1 MLANSLS
8 ACVYAAAA
16 AVLAARQP
24 TRAGPGHSLLPV
36 LLSGA
41 FLGHYACCCA
51 DTWASEVGIL
61 SRRPPRLLTTWQH
74 VPPGTNGGV
83 SPAGLACSAAG
94 GVAVSVVFA
103 LSGAAACAW
112 GAVPTGGSVCATAVT
127 VLASAGGVE
136 QQGWGAAVVQQ
147 LGSWSPAGLLPIA
160 AVGLAC
166 GLAGSL
172 LDSLLGATVQYSGVH
187 GATGRVVQAPGP
199 GVRHVCGVPLMSND
213 GVNALAAACSGAL
226 GAWLL
231 AAWTRG

>member
-1 MLANSLS
+1 M
-8 ACVYAAAA
+8 
-16 AVLAARQP
+16 
-24 TRAGPGHSLLPV
+24 
-36 LLSGA
+36 
-41 FLGHYACCCA
+41 
-51 DTWASEVGIL
+51 
-61 SRRPPRLLTTWQH
+61 
-74 VPPGTNGGV
+74 
-83 SPAGLACSAAG
+83 
-94 GVAVSVVFA
+94 
-103 LSGAAACAW
+103 
-112 GAVPTGGSVCATAVT
+112 
-127 VLASAGGVE
+127 E